1 MSLQLVRVGETL
13 PEAFPLLQSLA
24 EAEGVRNMALLARQW
39 AGSGN
44 PFDDPGALFAAF
56 VEGEL
61 AGVGGVT
68 PQAELARPA
77 MRMRRL
83 YVAPAFRRH
92 GVGRMLATAMIQQGL
107 QSASLLTCNAR
118 ATAAAPPFWE
128 AMGFEPAQDGL
139 GFSHWMGD
147 GIAEL
152 S

>member
-1 MSLQLVRVGETL
+1 MITITRVVEDL
-13 PEAFPLLQSLA
+13 PHDFSVMLAEA
-24 EAEGVRNMALLARQW
+24 EAEGVRNMALLAEQW
-39 AGSGN
+39 AGPDN

-68 PQAELARPA
+68 PQSGLAQLA

-92 GVGRMLATAMIQQGL
+92 GVGRLLAAAMIQQGL

-128 AMGFEPAQDGL
+128 AMGFEPAPEGL

-147 GIAEL
+147 EIRP
-152 S
+152 